1 MGAAPAAAPAEMST
15 FQVIKRLLGEAK
27 PLAGLMVAASTAGT
41 IGHLAATFL
50 PMFGI
55 IAGFALAGNPVWGM
69 SAAGAITAMIA
80 LSGVARPDALR

>member
-1 MGAAPAAAPAEMST
+1 MST

-50 PMFGI
+50 PVFGT
-55 IAGFALAGNPVWGM
+55 IA
-69 SAAGAITAMIA
+69 
-80 LSGVARPDALR
+80 

>member
-1 MGAAPAAAPAEMST
+1 MST

-50 PMFGI
+50 PVFGI
-55 IAGFALAGNPVWGM
+55 IAGFAIAGNPGPPPSSTPSW
-69 SAAGAITAMIA
+69 
-80 LSGVARPDALR
+80 RPR

>member
-1 MGAAPAAAPAEMST
+1 MST

-50 PMFGI
+50 PVFGI
-55 IAGFALAGNPVWGM
+55 IAGFALAGNPVTTTTSTPSW
-69 SAAGAITAMIA
+69 
-80 LSGVARPDALR
+80 RPRWAPGWCRR